1 MERPQGSDPGAA
13 PRRPFIGGA
22 ARFDSTLS
30 SHSLGILACA
40 LLGTAGLLSGACT
53 GHRKP
58 VTPAPAGEVIQRGQ
72 ASWYGAKFN
81 GRRTASG
88 ERYDMRELTAA
99 HPSLPFGTLV
109 QVTNVENGRQVVV
122 RINDRGPFKRRRVID
137 VSYAAARQLGLV
149 GAGTARVE
157 LALAGEDLR
166 PEPVQPLVPI
176 GVAVAD
182 LEAGPHDEPPAGAG
196 GGGPG
201 AAAAGAAAGQSGGS
215 ARPRSAAP
223 DASAAGVSAR
233 AAAAAGALRFVPIA
247 DVDRPAGAEDEIE
260 PAASADPGPPPEPV
274 HARAEAAAVRE
285 PATALAARPAGAA
298 SAPAEASLAGGAA
311 GSAGPASGR
320 GAARVASPSAAR
332 VASQAAVRG
341 ASSASRPGL
350 TPRTARP
357 VGGLRYTVQV
367 GAFGEP
373 ERAEAL
379 QQQLAARYPQAAVR
393 SDGIWSRVQV
403 GIFANREEA
412 ETLRR
417 ELADTGLEAL
427 VTTAP

>member
-13 PRRPFIGGA
+13 LRRPFTGGA

-30 SHSLGILACA
+30 SHSLGVLACA
-40 LLGTAGLLSGACT
+40 LLSTAGLLSVACT

-58 VTPAPAGEVIQRGQ
+58 ATPAPSGEVIQRGQ

-88 ERYDMRELTAA
+88 ERYDMRDLTAA
-99 HPSLPFGTLV
+99 HPTLPFGTLV

-137 VSYAAARQLGLV
+137 VSYAAARQLGLI

-157 LALAGEDLR
+157 LAMAGEDLR

-176 GVAVAD
+176 VVAVAD
-182 LEAGPHDEPPAGAG
+182 LEGGPPDGPPAGAA
-196 GGGPG
+196 GGGP
-201 AAAAGAAAGQSGGS
+201 
-215 ARPRSAAP
+215 
-223 DASAAGVSAR
+223 
-233 AAAAAGALRFVPIA
+233 GALRFVPIA

-260 PAASADPGPPPEPV
+260 PAAAADPGPPPEPV
-274 HARAEAAAVRE
+274 HARAEAAAVLA
-285 PATALAARPAGAA
+285 PAAAARGVA
-298 SAPAEASLAGGAA
+298 SASKPA
-311 GSAGPASGR
+311 P
-320 GAARVASPSAAR
+320 
-332 VASQAAVRG
+332 
-341 ASSASRPGL
+341 RPGI

-367 GAFGEP
+367 GAFGEL

-403 GIFANREEA
+403 GLFANREEA

-417 ELADTGLEAL
+417 ELADAGLEAL